1 MQALRIHEF
10 GPPNQAQLENI
21 ERAEPL
27 AGQVAIRIE
36 AASVN
41 PLDLHLVGGH
51 MQAFMPVTFPYT
63 PGTDVAGTV
72 EAVGPLVTRF
82 KPGDRV
88 FGRLQPTA
96 GGGFAHNATLAAKNL
111 CAIPHGVSFEQA
123 AALPS
128 AAGTAWLA
136 LFDVGSLQAG
146 QKVLIHAAAGGVGS
160 FAVQFA
166 QQAGAHVVGTASA
179 ANHDMVK
186 ALGADEVI
194 DYRSEDFTSRL
205 QDMDLVIDSVRDGKT
220 AQRSLSVIRPG
231 GKLLSL
237 VDPEVKG
244 NDKVDA
250 EFVFF
255 QHDAATLDN
264 IGALLATRRLQ
275 VILDTIHPLED
286 IRAALQQVA
295 AGHAHGKVVISTS
308 R

>member
-10 GPPNQAQLENI
+10 GSPSQARLENI

-27 AGQVAIRIE
+27 AGQVAIRVE

-41 PLDLHLVGGH
+41 PLDLQLIAGH

-72 EAVGPLVTRF
+72 EAVGPLVARF

-88 FGRLQPTA
+88 FGRLEPTT
-96 GGGFAHNATLAAKNL
+96 GGGFAQSAVLAAKDL
-111 CAIPHGVSFEQA
+111 CTIPQGVSFEQA
-123 AALPS
+123 AAMPS
-128 AAGTAWLA
+128 AAGTAWLT
-136 LFDVGSLQAG
+136 LFDVGGLLAG
-146 QKVLIHAAAGGVGS
+146 QRVLIHAAAGGVGS

-179 ANHDMVK
+179 ANHNLLK

-194 DYRSEDFTSRL
+194 DYRSEDFTTRL
-205 QDMDLVIDSVRDGKT
+205 EAMDLVIDAVRDGET

-237 VDPEVKG
+237 VDPEVEG
-244 NDKVDA
+244 NDDVDA

-255 QHDAATLDN
+255 RHDAATLDN
-264 IGALLATRRLQ
+264 IAALLATQRLQ
-275 VILDTIHPLED
+275 VVLDTIHPLED
-286 IRAALQQVA
+286 ARAALEQVA